1 MILLPWLKY
10 KTNKAQKSNI
20 GIRESVAYSAAN
32 KFGIIFCN
40 DEISKIDAA
49 DKLISLLKK
58 DAKKVKVIAQEN
70 KSAIKH
76 LPYDTFTKDNISFWG
91 NFIGKP
97 INDFINTEYDF
108 LICLDQQP
116 NSLVR
121 SVLASS
127 QAKCRIG
134 KFEEN
139 NQQSFE
145 MLLQNK
151 NNNGHDW
158 VDSMYRYIKII
169 S

>member
-20 GIRESVAYSAAN
+20 GLRQSVAYSTASN
-32 KFGIIFCN
+32 IGIIFCN

-49 DKLISLLKK
+49 DKLIGLLKK
-58 DAKKVKVIAQEN
+58 DKKKVKVIAQEH
-70 KSAIKH
+70 KSVVKH
-76 LPYDTFTKDNISFWG
+76 LPYDTFSKENFSFWG
-91 NFIGKP
+91 NFVGKP
-97 INDFINTEYDF
+97 INDFINADYDF

-116 NSLVR
+116 NSLVK
-121 SVLASS
+121 SVLANSR
-127 QAKCRIG
+127 AKCRVG

-145 MLLQNK
+145 MLLK
-151 NNNGHDW
+151 DKGNNGHDW
-158 VDSMYRYIKII
+158 VDSMYNYIKII